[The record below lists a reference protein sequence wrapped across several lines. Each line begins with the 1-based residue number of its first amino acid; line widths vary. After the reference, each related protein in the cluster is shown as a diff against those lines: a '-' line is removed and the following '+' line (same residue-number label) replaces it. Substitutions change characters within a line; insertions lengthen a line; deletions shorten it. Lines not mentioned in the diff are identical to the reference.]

1 MHIIGVGTKFL
12 LGHQV
17 FLTGRTCPR
26 LVQFLPRSVVDLP
39 EAPDPGP
46 PTHPTS
52 PMFGVPDPQ
61 TVHGVSQTNRLQVE
75 LPVVVPQDGEI
86 RVTA

>member
-1 MHIIGVGTKFL
+1 M
-12 LGHQV
+12 
-17 FLTGRTCPR
+17 
-26 LVQFLPRSVVDLP
+26 VDLP
-39 EAPDPGP
+39 EALDPGP
-46 PTHPTS
+46 PTLPTS

-75 LPVVVPQDGEI
+75 LPVVVPQVGEI